1 MYGLNKKELIY
12 IIKLYEKKLEELMA
26 KDEYE
31 KFTVEVANSLI
42 LKEVNGMANSEFKQ
56 FCLQHFDE
64 ITK

>member
-1 MYGLNKKELIY
+1 MYGVNKKELIY

-31 KFTVEVANSLI
+31 KFTIEVANSLI
-42 LKEVNGMANSEFKQ
+42 LKEVNGMENSEFKQ